1 MTTERHNLARVI
13 CRDLLRHGFIP
24 AILFIAVIVS
34 AIFVVITAHKT
45 RLLTAEREHLVL
57 ERNSLDIEWRN
68 LILEENALG
77 DHSRVERLSVE
88 RLSMQHVDLA
98 NEKIVVT
105 K

>member
-77 DHSRVERLSVE
+77 ITAVLSACPLSVSVCSMWI
-88 RLSMQHVDLA
+88 RQTKKLS
-98 NEKIVVT
+98 
-105 K
+105 

>member
-77 DHSRVERLSVE
+77 DRSRVERLSVE
-88 RLSMQHVDLA
+88 RLSMQHVVLA